1 MSPPVNPR
9 GQKRGQLRVQPHL
22 GQPGGA
28 RGVPPGVLPSVEVTS
43 RPWGVIA
50 TIAAAISDSGPGAGC
65 DAEMAP
71 WLLWLLVL
79 TGTGGSGGVPSVPR
93 AVPEPRAAPEPRVV
107 PEPREFPE
115 PRAVPEPQEVTEPR
129 EVPEPRVVPEPH
141 AVPEPREVPE
151 PHAVPE
157 PREAPEPRVTV
168 SDAELRE
175 LSEQLLAADS
185 NRAGPGQL
193 ELNLEGS
200 KSDTGD
206 SRWGEDRGRGGL
218 FSFVSPELLAR
229 PTFSRLL
236 ALLDNYEPLTGRDE
250 EETAE
255 ERREQQRFLEAA
267 LDTPVLALLERFVLR
282 LYPSAEAFRADL
294 HSMWFGLYSRSG
306 GKALDSSGF
315 EHVFHGEVKKGS
327 VSGCHN
333 WVQLQALERAGRLQY
348 LGYTWDGPWT
358 SFPDVLSLQF
368 RWDGHSKP
376 RGSLLV
382 GSSPEFDLAV
392 FTLCFLARP
401 DRQCHIS
408 LGGEAATIQTYT
420 WDKQRLVASAYPL
433 TP

>member
-1 MSPPVNPR
+1 
-9 GQKRGQLRVQPHL
+9 
-22 GQPGGA
+22 
-28 RGVPPGVLPSVEVTS
+28 
-43 RPWGVIA
+43 
-50 TIAAAISDSGPGAGC
+50 
-65 DAEMAP
+65 
-71 WLLWLLVL
+71 LWLLVVS
-79 TGTGGSGGVPSVPR
+79 GAGGSGEAPPVPR
-93 AVPEPRAAPEPRVV
+93 AVPEPRAGPGS
-107 PEPREFPE
+107 
-115 PRAVPEPQEVTEPR
+115 PRA
-129 EVPEPRVVPEPH
+129 
-141 AVPEPREVPE
+141 
-151 PHAVPE
+151 
-157 PREAPEPRVTV
+157 V

-193 ELNLEGS
+193 ELNVRGLG
-200 KSDTGD
+200 SDTAAP
-206 SRWGEDRGRGGL
+206 RL
-218 FSFVSPELLAR
+218 FSYVSPELLAR

-250 EETAE
+250 TETAE
-255 ERREQQRFLEAA
+255 ERREQKEFLDAA
-267 LDTPVLALLERFVLR
+267 LDTPVLALLERFVLSKG

-315 EHVFHGEVKKGS
+315 EHVFHAGVPIVLSLRFHGGGHPWPGCPLS
-327 VSGCHN
+327 VPSLTRF
-333 WVQLQALERAGRLQY
+333 VTPAASPPQ
-348 LGYTWDGPWT
+348 WT
-358 SFPDVLSLQF
+358 GFPDVLSLQF

-382 GSSPEFDLAV
+382 GSSPEFDLAL

>member
-1 MSPPVNPR
+1 
-9 GQKRGQLRVQPHL
+9 
-22 GQPGGA
+22 
-28 RGVPPGVLPSVEVTS
+28 
-43 RPWGVIA
+43 
-50 TIAAAISDSGPGAGC
+50 
-65 DAEMAP
+65 
-71 WLLWLLVL
+71 LWLLAV
-79 TGTGGSGGVPSVPR
+79 TGAGDSAEVPPVPR
-93 AVPEPRAAPEPRVV
+93 AVPESSRA
-107 PEPREFPE
+107 
-115 PRAVPEPQEVTEPR
+115 
-129 EVPEPRVVPEPH
+129 
-141 AVPEPREVPE
+141 
-151 PHAVPE
+151 
-157 PREAPEPRVTV
+157 V

-200 KSDTGD
+200 GSDTAAP
-206 SRWGEDRGRGGL
+206 RL
-218 FSFVSPELLAR
+218 FSYVSPDLLAR

-236 ALLDNYEPLTGRDE
+236 ALLDNYEPRTGRGE
-250 EETAE
+250 TETAE
-255 ERREQQRFLEAA
+255 EQREQKEFLDAV
-267 LDTPVLALLERFVLR
+267 LDTPVLALLERFVLSKG

-294 HSMWFGLYSRSG
+294 HSMWFRLYSRSS

-315 EHVFHGEVKKGS
+315 EHGQNGELKKGE

-333 WVQLQALERAGRLQY
+333 WVQLQALERAGQLEY

-358 SFPDVLSLQF
+358 GFPDVLSLQF
-368 RWDGHSKP
+368 RWDGYSKP

-382 GSSPEFDLAV
+382 GSSPEFDLAL

-408 LGGEAATIQTYT
+408 LGGQAATIQTYT